1 MRTLEGTKR
10 LRKASTTTAS
20 VPEVVRDIDHRAQ
33 EESIDHHSL
42 STSMC
47 PQIEPEAEA
56 DQRLATIPKESLR
69 ATLK

>member
-10 LRKASTTTAS
+10 LRKASTTTVS

-33 EESIDHHSL
+33 ESIDHHSL

-47 PQIEPEAEA
+47 PQIEAEAEA

>member
-10 LRKASTTTAS
+10 LRKASTTTVS

-33 EESIDHHSL
+33 ESIDDHSL

-47 PQIEPEAEA
+47 PQIEAEA